1 MDAPLFSS
9 NYRQPSTLGRLNG
22 GSRWGR
28 TGRCAEVTHNCLPRG
43 CVAGLS
49 ISGWVAPAPPAG
61 SAMCAPQGGLRTEDY
76 GISIDFLT
84 LLCLVDGTRK
94 AWSVVCPAS
103 LVGMFEPGLSK
114 KLRHQ
119 HAKIASREGRGGDE
133 ISDPAESKKL
143 FERFGRS
150 PRGMRHCAGEG
161 CWAVERQLQR
171 K

>member
-61 SAMCAPQGGLRTEDY
+61 SAMCAPQGGLRT
-76 GISIDFLT
+76 GITGFQSIFSPYCVWWTGRGKRGVLCVPLPWSECSNLGSAKNCGT
-84 LLCLVDGTRK
+84 NTQKLL
-94 AWSVVCPAS
+94 PAK
-103 LVGMFEPGLSK
+103 G
-114 KLRHQ
+114 
-119 HAKIASREGRGGDE
+119 GGDE

-161 CWAVERQLQR
+161 CTTVDRQLQR